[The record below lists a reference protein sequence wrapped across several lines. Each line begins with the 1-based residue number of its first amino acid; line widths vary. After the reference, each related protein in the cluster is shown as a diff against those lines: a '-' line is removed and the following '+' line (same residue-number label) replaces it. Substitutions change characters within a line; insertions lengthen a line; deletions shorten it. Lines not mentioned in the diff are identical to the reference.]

1 MPPGTLRPEDPGGEN
16 RTTSVHS
23 PIYKE
28 PDEDGVACDLRTT
41 LAEAGR
47 TPRCWSWGS
56 ALLPGKGRSHTRRAR
71 HTEVPPHILMM
82 IMQQKPLYKQFIY
95 SKQQHRQNAI

>member
-1 MPPGTLRPEDPGGEN
+1 MG
-16 RTTSVHS
+16 RTEHISVHS

-28 PDEDGVACDLRTT
+28 PDEDGAAWGLGIS
-41 LAEAGR
+41 LAEAVR
-47 TPRCWSWGS
+47 PPRCWSWGS
-56 ALLPGKGRSHTRRAR
+56 ALVPGKGCSHVRRAR